1 MNEDPKF
8 PSYDPDGMTSP
19 DPPAR
24 KNQAGVGAQTPPP
37 GSRASRTDIDP
48 ATSYAAA
55 PALAPGAMLGGRY
68 QIVRLLGEGGMG
80 SVYQARDSE
89 LDRLVALKVIRADLA
104 SNPSMLQRFKQELIL
119 ASQVTHKNVVRIY
132 DLGEAEGLRFITMEY
147 VDGDDLRT
155 ILRQQRKFTPEE
167 AVSTIE
173 QVGRALQAAHA
184 VGVIHRDLKPQNIM
198 RDHAG
203 RIVVMD
209 FGLARLVDSSGLTQ
223 TGALVG
229 TLEYMSPEQA
239 MGAALDQRSD
249 IFAVGLIFYE
259 LLTGQAPYRADSA
272 LASLMKRTSENATP
286 PAEID
291 ASIPARLS
299 EIVSRSLE
307 RNPDQRYRTAADLV
321 GDLESWRLAPGI
333 GFPSTGIPSI
343 VLPPAAP
350 SSAAYRDSNSSPRSV
365 QINLALPTKP
375 GWTWGAAAILL
386 ALVVFFA
393 VPATRHLI
401 FPATPVQE
409 SIQGVPPLTQGKYVA
424 ILPLRL
430 LGNDQSLRYVADGL
444 AEALSSKLF
453 QLQEVHVTSGAMV
466 EKAAS
471 NEQNPGKL
479 AQALGVNLLLQG
491 SVQGTP
497 DRFRVTLALQDVV
510 EGKRIWSQVFDSSE
524 KDVLTLEDQIYGNLI
539 GALAV
544 KPTTEEFARGTS
556 HPTDDIAAYDL
567 YLRGRNSM
575 RAWQDLKNVETAINY
590 FDQALKKDPRFAA
603 AYAGLS
609 DAYLRMFNTKRE
621 GLWAQKAVQA
631 AQQAASLNENLAE
644 VHFALGSAYSA
655 TGKALEAIAE
665 IQRALEIA
673 PNSDEGYRRLGDAY
687 RELGRKSE
695 AIQSYQKAV
704 AINPYYWFNHNAL
717 GSAQDHFGNYNAALN
732 SFRRITELEPDNAAG
747 YENMGGA
754 LSDQG
759 KYAES
764 IPYYQKA
771 IQLQPYYGTY
781 SNLGTAYFFLKRYDE
796 AVGMFQKAVEMN
808 SNSSIAMGNLAD
820 AQRWSAHPEQAP
832 PTYDKAIALAYQ
844 ELQVNPK
851 NAVTLGYLALYY
863 GKKGDAAHAQESIHR
878 ARAIDS
884 AAVDLIYDEA
894 TLQQL
899 AGHTDAAL
907 KSLHEAFQKGLSP
920 DNVRGDPEF
929 HALVDRPDFVKL
941 ANQFSQNK

>member
-8 PSYDPDGMTSP
+8 PPYDPDGMTSP
-19 DPPAR
+19 DPSAR
-24 KNQAGVGAQTPPP
+24 KNQAGLGAQTPPP
-37 GSRASRTDIDP
+37 SSRASGSDV
-48 ATSYAAA
+48 ASGSHWSAA
-55 PALAPGAMLGGRY
+55 ALAPGAMLGGRY

-104 SNPSMLQRFKQELIL
+104 SNPAMLQRFKQELIL

-132 DLGEAEGLRFITMEY
+132 DLGEADGLRFITMEY

-155 ILRQQRKFTPEE
+155 ILRQQHKFTPQE

-184 VGVIHRDLKPQNIM
+184 EGVIHRDLKPQNIM
-198 RDHAG
+198 RDRAG

-209 FGLARLVDSSGLTQ
+209 FGLARLVNSSGLTQ

-272 LASLMKRTSENATP
+272 LASLMKRTSESATP
-286 PAEID
+286 PAMLD

-299 EIVSRSLE
+299 EIASHCLE
-307 RNPDQRYRTAADLV
+307 RNPDQRYGTAADLV
-321 GDLESWRLAPGI
+321 RDLEAWRADAGAGLSSVGL
-333 GFPSTGIPSI
+333 PSAIRPNP
-343 VLPPAAP
+343 VAAGP
-350 SSAAYRDSNSSPRSV
+350 TRRDSASSPRSV
-365 QINLALPTKP
+365 QINLALPTKR
-375 GWTWGAAAILL
+375 GWMSGAAAIL
-386 ALVVFFA
+386 VVLTAFFA
-393 VPATRHLI
+393 IPTTRHWV
-401 FPATPVQE
+401 FPAHPFAQE
-409 SIQGVPPLTQGKYVA
+409 SPSGVPPLTQGKYVA
-424 ILPLRL
+424 VLPLRL
-430 LGNDQSLRYVADGL
+430 LGSDQSLRYVADGL
-444 AEALSSKLF
+444 AEALSTKLF
-453 QLQEVHVTSGAMV
+453 QLQEVHVTSGSVV

-471 NEQNPGKL
+471 TEQNLSKL

-497 DRFRVTLALQDVV
+497 DRFRVTMALQDAAG
-510 EGKRIWSQVFDSSE
+510 GKRLWSQEFDSSE
-524 KDVLTLEDQIYGNLI
+524 KDVLTLEDRIYGNLI

-575 RAWQDLKNVETAINY
+575 RSWQDLKNVDAAISY

-673 PNSDEGYRRLGDAY
+673 PSSDEGYRRLGDAY
-687 RELGRKSE
+687 RALGRKSE

-747 YENMGGA
+747 YENIGGV
-754 LSDQG
+754 LLGQG

-764 IPYYQKA
+764 IPFYQKA

-781 SNLGTAYFFLKRYDE
+781 SNLGTTYFFLKRYDE
-796 AVGMFQKAVEMN
+796 SVGMFQKAVDMN
-808 SNSSIAMGNLAD
+808 SNDPIAMGNLAD
-820 AQRWSAHPEQAP
+820 AQRWSGRPEQAR
-832 PTYDKAIALAYQ
+832 PTYDKAIALAYR

-863 GKKGDAAHAQESIHR
+863 GKKGDAAHAQESIRR
-878 ARAIDS
+878 ARSIDS
-884 AAVDLIYDEA
+884 AAVELIYNEA
-894 TLQQL
+894 TLHHL

-907 KSLHEAFQKGLSP
+907 RSLRDAFQKGLSP

-941 ANQFSQNK
+941 ANKFSQNK